1 MYSNPFTPIFGGKP
15 DFFFGREAIRKR
27 FQRALID
34 RGSEERALFV
44 TGTRGS
50 GKTALVEQLSQMASA
65 RNWQA
70 IDLGAENLIQTLL
83 RSLVSYSMQTK
94 TLNPQ
99 ASVSVLGT
107 GGSLSAVSVSKTTS
121 YEPEDLQ
128 LVFLQACEAHPK
140 GIFISID
147 EVQKAPLDEIAA
159 VCEAFQMAS
168 RKGHNAILVLAG
180 LPYVY
185 DSIIHHEGCTFMRRG
200 VHERIGLFTYD
211 DTVDAFNNAFDRI
224 DGLEVPKEEIAQ
236 LCTLSVGH
244 PYLIQLHG
252 HYLLSLI
259 NDRNT
264 QKSYR
269 VTRHD
274 IEEIAPIARDAF
286 ERRAL
291 RPMVDELSSLERDYL
306 RGMALSIGPDRT
318 ARTADV
324 ARSIGKQPRQLSR
337 ARAALIGAG
346 IILAPTRGEVMFNV
360 PHLAD
365 YILKP
370 RTTDAEVVLA
380 REWRL

>member
-1 MYSNPFTPIFGGKP
+1 MFANPFTPLLGEKP
-15 DFFFGREAIRKR
+15 HLFFGREPIRKR
-27 FQRALID
+27 FHRSLINP
-34 RGSEERALFV
+34 GSDGRALFV
-44 TGTRGS
+44 TGTKNI
-50 GKTALVEQLSQMASA
+50 GKTTLVQELSGMVRAQG
-65 RNWQA
+65 WQT
-70 IDLGAENLIQTLL
+70 IDLGAEDLTRTLL
-83 RSLVSYSMQTK
+83 RSLVSYSIHTK
-94 TLNPQ
+94 TMNPPVS
-99 ASVSVLGT
+99 ASALGI
-107 GGSLSAVSVSKTTS
+107 GGSLGAVLSSKTTN